1 MCDPLTEADNAA
13 FLKKAALNRRQ
24 VTAMGAVGAAMA
36 AMPLGP
42 LSATTYDYG
51 GRAIGFYANMVTID
65 LPDGQCDAL
74 FVTQSDD
81 VKRPAVIM
89 WPDVAGLREAYVQ
102 MAITLC
108 TDGHWE
114 EDGYAVLVV
123 NPYYRNAKA
132 PILSTFA
139 EWRTDEG
146 QAKIKPMREALTPD
160 AISRDAAG
168 LVAWL
173 DQQPQVDTTK
183 KIAAIGYCMG
193 GPFTFRTA
201 AAAPDRVGAIASFHG
216 GGLATDAPD
225 SPHRLIAD
233 FNAAML
239 VAIAQN
245 DDERDPTA
253 KDKLRAAADA
263 AGRFA
268 EIEVY
273 PAQHGWCTI
282 DSPVYNETQAE
293 RAFDRMI
300 ELFEAHLPVEQP
312 SD

>member
-24 VTAMGAVGAAMA
+24 VTAMGAAGVAMA
-36 AMPLGP
+36 AIPARATEMRTKPIEQMGLVIAIDILP
-42 LSATTYDYG
+42 ADITLS
-51 GRAIGFYANMVTID
+51 
-65 LPDGQCDAL
+65 DGLCDAWL
-74 FVTQSDD
+74 VAP
-81 VKRPAVIM
+81 KWGKYPAVIL
-89 WPDVAGLREAYVQ
+89 WPDVAGRRDAYHI
-102 MAITLC
+102 MASSLASK
-108 TDGHWE
+108 
-114 EDGYAVLVV
+114 GYAVLVV

-139 EWRTDEG
+139 EWRTEEG

-160 AISRDAAG
+160 AITRDATG
-168 LVAWL
+168 LVEWL
-173 DQQPQVDTTK
+173 DKQPQVDTAK

-225 SPHRLIAD
+225 SPHRLIEK

-263 AGRFA
+263 VGRFA

-282 DSPVYNETQAE
+282 DSPVYDEAQAE
-293 RAFDRMI
+293 RAFGRMI
-300 ELFEAHLPVEQP
+300 ALFEAHL
-312 SD
+312 

>member
-1 MCDPLTEADNAA
+1 MCDPSTEADNAA
-13 FLKKAALNRRQ
+13 FLKEAALNRRQ
-24 VTAMGAVGAAMA
+24 VAAMGAAGAAMA
-36 AMPLGP
+36 AMPTGP
-42 LSATTYDYG
+42 LAATTYDLPL
-51 GRAIGFYANMVTID
+51 RAIGIETKMVTID

-74 FVTQSDD
+74 FVTQGDD

-102 MAITLC
+102 MAISLC
-108 TDGHWE
+108 TDGISA

-132 PILSTFA
+132 PVLETFA
-139 EWRTDEG
+139 GWRTEEG

-160 AISRDAAG
+160 AITRDAAG

-173 DQQPQVDTTK
+173 DKQPQVDTAK

-201 AAAPDRVGAIASFHG
+201 AAAPDRIGAIASFHG
-216 GGLATDAPD
+216 GGLATDAAD
-225 SPHRLIAD
+225 SPHRLIEK

-245 DDERDPTA
+245 DDERDPAA

-282 DSPVYNETQAE
+282 DSPVYDEAQAE
-293 RAFDRMI
+293 RAFGRMI
-300 ELFEAHLPVEQP
+300 DLFEANL
-312 SD
+312 